1 MDFVLGVDGGNT
13 KTIAL
18 VASCDGAIVGTGR
31 GGNSDIYGAGSPEAA
46 LIQLDAAVSSALK
59 AAGVEPAQLAAASF
73 SLAGADWPEDFAL
86 LRAALEQRGFTRNLQ
101 IFNDGFGGLRA
112 GSPDGCGV
120 AVICGTGVATAARAP
135 GGRLWW
141 TSYWQE
147 PQGAYQL
154 GQKTLRA
161 VYRAELGLDPPTS
174 LTARVLD
181 YFGVETVEDVLHHM
195 TGRQRTERYIDR
207 LAPALL
213 DEAAAGDT
221 VARGIVAAQGAALGD
236 YALVAA
242 RKVGLD
248 CEAFTLV
255 LSGGVL
261 RHPTHLL
268 REALIARVAAA
279 VPGVRP
285 VSSRFEPAAGAV
297 LLALESTGRQVDT
310 ALLENMTATR
320 PEAALF
326 RTHG

>member
-18 VASCDGAIVGTGR
+18 VANCDGAIVGSGR

-46 LIQLDAAVSSALK
+46 LIQLDAAVSGALK

-86 LRAALEQRGFTRNLQ
+86 LRAALAQRGFTRSVE
-101 IFNDGFGGLRA
+101 IVNDGIGGLRA

-120 AVICGTGVATAARAP
+120 AVICGTGVATGARAP

-161 VYRAELGLDPPTS
+161 VFRAELGLDPPTS
-174 LTARVLD
+174 LTGRVLD
-181 YFGVETVEDVLHHM
+181 FFGVATTEEVLHRM
-195 TGRQRTERYIDR
+195 TGRQQPAPHIDR
-207 LAPALL
+207 LAPFLL
-213 DEAAAGDT
+213 DEAAAGDP
-221 VARGIVAAQGAALGD
+221 VARRIVQEQGAALGD
-236 YALVAA
+236 YAVVAA

-248 CEAFTLV
+248 CTPFNLV

-261 RHPTHLL
+261 RHPSSLL
-268 REALIARVAAA
+268 RDALVERVAAA

-285 VSSRFEPAAGAV
+285 LISRFEPAAGAV
-297 LLALESTGRQVDT
+297 LLALDSAGRHVDEP
-310 ALLENMTATR
+310 LLANLAATL

-326 RTHG
+326 STRG